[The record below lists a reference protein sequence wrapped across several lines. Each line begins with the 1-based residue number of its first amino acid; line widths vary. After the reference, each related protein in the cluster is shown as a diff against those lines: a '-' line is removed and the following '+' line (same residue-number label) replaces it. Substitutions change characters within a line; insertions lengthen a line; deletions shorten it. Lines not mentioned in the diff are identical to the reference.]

1 MNMYTA
7 SLKDASE
14 VKNNVVN
21 RPLDYAFARAK
32 SNGVSLRVASLDNV
46 RRVLDAEYVENRV
59 NVDVKDGIVNK
70 CWVG

>member
-1 MNMYTA
+1 MNMYVA
-7 SLKDASE
+7 SLKDASD
-14 VKNNVVN
+14 VKVSIVN

-32 SNGVSLRVASLDNV
+32 SNGVSLRVASLDNE

-59 NVDVKDGIVNK
+59 NVDVNDGIVNK